1 MLLHLIIVKEVY
13 ITQENEEKTRRE
25 SVLRDEWKMKEAPKI
40 KEEPKT
46 REDFMKC
53 EFFCQIVVRWLISDS
68 TRLKSISN
76 SLGLC

>member
-25 SVLRDEWKMKEAPKI
+25 SILRDEWKTKETPKI
-40 KEEPKT
+40 KEDPKT

-53 EFFCQIVVRWLISDS
+53 EFLPDC
-68 TRLKSISN
+68 
-76 SLGLC
+76 

>member
-1 MLLHLIIVKEVY
+1 MCLNEPSGSLQRFDSGFSDMLLHLIIVKEVY

-25 SVLRDEWKMKEAPKI
+25 SILRDELKMKEAPKI

-53 EFFCQIVVRWLISDS
+53 EVLPDC
-68 TRLKSISN
+68 
-76 SLGLC
+76 